1 MTDSLYE
8 LNTEVMAEL
17 DASPAQPV
25 LLYALE
31 GHIDSGLVAGLVIS
45 DLISSGEAKRLVTF
59 DTDQLIDYRARRPA
73 MTCGTEGWSGYV
85 RPELVIDLVS
95 DGAGTPFLLLYGPE
109 PDFRWEAF
117 AQSVLEVVEL
127 VDVRLAVG
135 MHGLPRMV
143 PHTRPAL
150 VHGPGDLE
158 LAAGKTPSPGT
169 RLHAPGSAMAMIE
182 YSLREVAREATTL
195 LADVPSYL
203 AQVPYARAA
212 VSMMAA
218 ICQITGLE
226 LSANRLSE
234 VAEHSAKQLDKEV
247 AKVDDLSRTV
257 KELEQRFDK
266 MQDGQVGSPKL
277 IANQMV
283 KDIEAFLAEIP
294 STQDEA

>member
-1 MTDSLYE
+1 MTDSLYR
-8 LNTEVMAEL
+8 LNTEVMTEL
-17 DASPAQPV
+17 DASQVQPV

-45 DLISSGEAKRLVTF
+45 DLLANCEAKRLATF
-59 DTDQLIDYRARRPA
+59 DADQLIDYRARRPP
-73 MTCGTEGWSGYV
+73 MTCGTEGWSGYI
-85 RPELVIDLVS
+85 RPELVIDLVTDS
-95 DGAGTPFLLLYGPE
+95 AGTPFLMLYGPE

-117 AQSVLEVVEL
+117 AQSVLEIVEL

-143 PHTRPAL
+143 PHTRPSL

-158 LAAGKTPSPGT
+158 VSAGASPSPGS
-169 RLHAPGSAMAMIE
+169 RLHAPGSAMAMVE
-182 YSLREVAREATTL
+182 FSLREVAREATTL

-212 VSMMAA
+212 VSMLEA
-218 ICQITGLE
+218 IGQVSGLE
-226 LSANRLSE
+226 LSPDRLAE
-234 VAEHSAKQLDKEV
+234 VAEASAKQLDKEV

-266 MQDGQVGSPKL
+266 MHDGQVGSPKL

-283 KDIEAFLAEIP
+283 KDIEAYLAELP